1 MTNPSN
7 VSSDVGDSISATAET
22 DTTAPGG
29 AEAKQRRLR
38 HWFGLLFRPLTAY
51 PKVTIEAILTVAS
64 LVVGL
69 IILPTL
75 ATPAAGAT
83 AIQAIV
89 LERPANIPAYLFYG
103 DFGSSSNTIY
113 VGMDVPHGTTAKWNL
128 FILYNSLDRLTNEQ
142 MSKPVNIVTKLSS
155 SDLGERGVRGL
166 ELSGTTVGGSTS
178 YSQLQNGYYTLVS
191 QNANSFFSN
200 STGGGIP
207 DDLEGFSFG
216 LSGPVQASTVSG
228 ANVSVTL
235 PSLLNKDDGSRAKEI
250 PAPVNTEAI
259 YDGGNYQAIT
269 GGATIEGG
277 HYWDWYNHG
286 YFPSTVATGLDTV
299 EQQNEQNKTFIAA
312 AMFGLS
318 AAAVAALAIELV
330 EVLEHRRA
338 RRRRAPEGASAAPS
352 HSD

>member
-1 MTNPSN
+1 MTTPSN
-7 VSSDVGDSISATAET
+7 DSSAVGDSVTADAET
-22 DTTAPGG
+22 DTTATGG
-29 AEAKQRRLR
+29 AGAKQRRVR
-38 HWFGLLFRPLTAY
+38 HWFGLPFRPLTAY
-51 PKVTIEAILTVAS
+51 PRVTIEAILTVAS

-69 IILPTL
+69 IILPSL
-75 ATPAAGAT
+75 ATPAKGPT

-103 DFGSSSNTIY
+103 DFGSSNNTIY
-113 VGMDVPHGTTAKWNL
+113 VGMDVPLGTKAKWTL
-128 FILYNSLDRLTNEQ
+128 FILFNSLDTLTNEQ

-155 SDLGERGVRGL
+155 SDLGEKGVRGL
-166 ELSGTTVGGSTS
+166 ELSGTTAGGSTS
-178 YSQLQNGYYTLVS
+178 YSQLQNGFNTLVS
-191 QNANSFFSN
+191 QNANSFFSK
-200 STGGGIP
+200 STGDGIP
-207 DDLEGFSFG
+207 KDLEGFSFG
-216 LSGPVQASTVSG
+216 LSGPAQQSAVSG

-235 PSLLNKDDGSRAKEI
+235 PSLLNKDDGSSAKAV

-330 EVLEHRRA
+330 EVFEHRRA
-338 RRRRAPEGASAAPS
+338 RHRHAPEGAGTAPS
-352 HSD
+352 HPD